1 MDIIEK
7 GIDNMSLNVQ
17 TIIPTPLNIRIFNDY
32 DVYMRKTDEDK
43 EILLGIPNIYC
54 NKYFD
59 DEDFIYYKLN
69 LSGKEHLDLN
79 IIQLT
84 QSHIID
90 YSIIDTTSEKCLT
103 YLYCKIAY
111 IYQFVN
117 SYYST
122 GTSYYSTGTSYYS
135 TGTINNNIP
144 VDFLIWVENILYIL
158 RDIVDNDKLQQ
169 NTKSIIMMD
178 KIIDEYYN
186 ELLYG
191 LNIAINHTKMIIN
204 HYKYRGGIWYMTP
217 EHLEKFMRI
226 LNNISII
233 YIYIYNTFILDK
245 YEQSN
250 LLVTS

>member
-7 GIDNMSLNVQ
+7 GINNLNLNVPKQ
-17 TIIPTPLNIRIFNDY
+17 TTILSQLNIRIFNDY

-69 LSGKEHLDLN
+69 LFGKEQLDLN

-84 QSHIID
+84 QSNIID
-90 YSIIDTTSEKCLT
+90 YSVIDTTSEKCLT
-103 YLYCKIAY
+103 HLYCKIAY
-111 IYQFVN
+111 IYQFIN
-117 SYYST
+117 AYYL
-122 GTSYYSTGTSYYS
+122 

-144 VDFLIWVENILYIL
+144 VDYLIWVDNILYIL
-158 RDIVDNDKLQQ
+158 RNIVDNNKLQQ
-169 NTKSIIMMD
+169 NTNQIIMMD
-178 KIIDEYYN
+178 SIIDEYYN

-204 HYKYRGGIWYMTP
+204 HYKYRGGIWYMTQ

-233 YIYIYNTFILDK
+233 YIYIYNIFILGH
-245 YEQSN
+245 YQHSN
-250 LLVTS
+250 LLVIP